1 MDWTARQQQL
11 LEIIKEKQYA
21 GVEELAQLTYTSPSS
36 IRRDL
41 TRLQNAGLVRR
52 MHGGVT
58 LPEPMAGVA
67 GFYSRCN
74 ANSREKRAVAR
85 RAAALL
91 QDGMT
96 VFLDSSSTST
106 YMLPFIAAFSDITVY
121 TCNLQM
127 ALDGLQQGVHVVCLG
142 GEPIADRPTLSGPLT
157 YRAIRERMAD
167 VCFFSAK
174 CLDETGRISDPTEE
188 QNYLK
193 QLMMESSKKSV
204 FLCDSTK
211 FGTRSVYT
219 LCSLEQVSYCAFD
232 RPYESLCCTYT
243 ML

>member
-1 MDWTARQQQL
+1 MKCTLRQQQL
-11 LEIIKEKQYA
+11 LDIIKEKQYVR
-21 GVEELAQLTYTSPSS
+21 VEELSQLTYTSPSS

-52 MHGGVT
+52 MYGGVT
-58 LPEPMAGVA
+58 LPEPISGVA
-67 GFYSRCN
+67 GFYSRYN
-74 ANSREKRAVAR
+74 ANVREKRAVAG
-85 RAAALL
+85 RAATLL

-96 VFLDSSSTST
+96 LFLDGSSTVA
-106 YMLPFIAAFSDITVY
+106 YLLPHIAARTDITVY
-121 TCNLQM
+121 TSNLQT
-127 ALDGLQQGVHVVCLG
+127 ALDGLQQGIRMVCLG

-157 YRAIRERMAD
+157 YRAINERMAD
-167 VCFFSAK
+167 ICFFSAK
-174 CLDETGRISDPTEE
+174 CVDENGIISDPTEE

-193 QLMMESSKKSV
+193 QLMMQSSKSSV

-219 LCSLEQVSYCAFD
+219 LGSLGQVDYCAFD
-232 RPYESLCCTYT
+232 RPYTALRCPCQ

>member
-1 MDWTARQQQL
+1 MHWTPRQQQL

-41 TRLQNAGLVRR
+41 TCLQNAGLVRR
-52 MHGGVT
+52 MHGGVM
-58 LPEPMAGVA
+58 LPEPVAGVA

-74 ANSREKRAVAR
+74 ANAREKRAAAR
-85 RAAALL
+85 RAATLL
-91 QDGMT
+91 RDGMT

-106 YMLPFIAAFSDITVY
+106 YLLPVIAACSDITVC
-121 TCNLQM
+121 TCNLQI
-127 ALDGLQQGVHVVCLG
+127 ALDGLQQGVHIVCLG

-157 YRAIRERMAD
+157 YRAITERMAD

-174 CLDETGRISDPTEE
+174 CLDENGIISDPTEE

-193 QLMMESSKKSV
+193 QLMMRSSRTSV

-211 FGTRSVYT
+211 FGSRSVYT
-219 LCSLEQVSYCAFD
+219 LCSLDRIEYCAFD
-232 RPYESLCCTYT
+232 RPYEALHCACT
-243 ML
+243 LL